1 MSRERGMFPFVLKN
15 KLNLLNWENQAGA
28 RFKKCCEEVKGDDHG
43 QFQIYRANIKA
54 KEEIVFKVG

>member
-1 MSRERGMFPFVLKN
+1 MFPFVLKN

-43 QFQIYRANIKA
+43 QFQRYRANIKA